1 MCIYWNF
8 AVVTLYHHR
17 SSLIKSL
24 FPALTRNQTS
34 PRCSTKRWRVTTI
47 VILPKFPRRTE
58 RTVSCSAASLG
69 DELNVSSKSL
79 SYPVS
84 SKNVRDLDLIKML
97 NPSLVPYFKITSLAF
112 NLHEPSL
119 HAQCIVL
126 FGFLNSIMT
135 GTGHF
140 GCTCRLYEKSE

>member
-1 MCIYWNF
+1 M
-8 AVVTLYHHR
+8 
-17 SSLIKSL
+17 
-24 FPALTRNQTS
+24 
-34 PRCSTKRWRVTTI
+34 TTI